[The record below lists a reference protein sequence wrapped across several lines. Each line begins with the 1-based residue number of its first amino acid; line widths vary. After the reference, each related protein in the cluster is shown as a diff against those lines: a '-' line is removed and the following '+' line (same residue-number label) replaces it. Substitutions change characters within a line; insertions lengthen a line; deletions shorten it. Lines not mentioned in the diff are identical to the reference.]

1 MAELE
6 FDLTDTPRKK
16 AKAQAAVAGWMVT
29 LAVFTF
35 IFFAGILTMQVM
47 ERMYLRGQLPS
58 ETDPYAAR
66 ALLP

>member
-6 FDLTDTPRKK
+6 FEMSETPRKK
-16 AKAQAAVAGWMVT
+16 AQADVAGWMVA
-29 LAVFTF
+29 LAVITF
-35 IFFAGILTMQVM
+35 VCFAGALTMQVM

-58 ETDPYAAR
+58 DADPYAAP